1 MRSSNTI
8 RICVY
13 VNWNWCWFLSSYIC
27 HISWYMV
34 DRRIIYKWR
43 WYGNKHKYIILVKS
57 YDRILRFISINI
69 SISTH
74 NIILH
79 HSDEI
84 FCWKIWDSW
93 HMCRHVFQIT
103 VTLKFLWDVIFG
115 FKHVAHWNERLW
127 CVSGMTNFL
136 LHEKW
141 QNSAKYI
148 IVISVLVEFTLWGKY
163 I

>member
-1 MRSSNTI
+1 M
-8 RICVY
+8 
-13 VNWNWCWFLSSYIC
+13 W
-27 HISWYMV
+27 HISWCMLE
-34 DRRIIYKWR
+34 RRIICICRRYNNEHGCIKLIIFL
-43 WYGNKHKYIILVKS
+43 YGMRYFVSTIKFLS
-57 YDRILRFISINI
+57 ISIY
-69 SISTH
+69 TH
-74 NIILH
+74 NIILRH
-79 HSDEI
+79 ADEI

-148 IVISVLVEFTLWGKY
+148 IVISVLVEFTLQG
-163 I
+163 